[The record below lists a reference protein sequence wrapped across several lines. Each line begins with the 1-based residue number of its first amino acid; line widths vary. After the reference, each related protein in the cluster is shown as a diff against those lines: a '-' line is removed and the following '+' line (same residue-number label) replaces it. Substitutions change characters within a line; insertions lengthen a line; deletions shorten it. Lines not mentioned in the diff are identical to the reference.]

1 MGKEYLD
8 KVGLQHLVSYIK
20 ANDIV
25 AVSETEPT
33 NENIKVWINASD
45 EEIVTLPLVN
55 DETINSEDTWSSQ
68 KISEE
73 LTVATGA
80 VYTVLSSAKTY
91 TDEQVANYEFITT
104 DDIDTICGTTIQLAS
119 EVTF

>member
-1 MGKEYLD
+1 MEKEYLD

-80 VYTVLSSAKTY
+80 VYTGLSNMIS
-91 TDEQVANYEFITT
+91 
-104 DDIDTICGTTIQLAS
+104 DDVTAS
-119 EVTF
+119 DIAAIVV